1 MDNTVCNTYMGCNL
15 CPRGCNA
22 DRSGGETGYCGMS
35 NEIVAARAALHMWEE
50 PCISGGRGSGAVF
63 FSGCQLRCVFC
74 QNSQIAAGQ
83 AGKRISVSRLSEI
96 FLELQEKHANN
107 INLVTATHFVPQ
119 VIKAL
124 DIAKKNGLLIPVIY
138 NTSSYENVETI
149 KMLEGYVDVYLPDL
163 KYMDSKASAKY
174 SNASDYFERAAA
186 AIQEMH
192 RQCYSPAFYSEDDEL
207 VKKGII
213 EEGIMKKGVIVRH
226 LMIPGL
232 KQDSK
237 NIIKYLYETYRD
249 EIYVSI
255 MNQYTPLPQVYKY
268 PEINRTI
275 TQKEYDDV
283 VDYAIDLGLLNGFI
297 QEDGT
302 QKESFIPE
310 FDYEGI

>member
-22 DRSGGETGYCGMS
+22 DRSSGETGYCGMS

-192 RQCYSPAFYSEDDEL
+192 RQCYSPSFYSEDDEL

-232 KQDSK
+232 KRDSK

-283 VDYAIDLGLLNGFI
+283 VNYAIDLGLLNGFI